1 MSKSQDSMPGSQQ
14 QVVGCDRR
22 VGAIGIWRKV
32 KEGFDADGSR
42 VVIAQLEGGLDE
54 TDFGKTE
61 WLNLPKAAN
70 S

>member
-1 MSKSQDSMPGSQQ
+1 M
-14 QVVGCDRR
+14 
-22 VGAIGIWRKV
+22 

-61 WLNLPKAAN
+61 WLNMLKAAN
-70 S
+70 GGANPTGGGE